1 MVDTIK
7 DKISYIFLHLF
18 VRVPSRKETKL
29 FVRVFLKHFKEDQ
42 SEFTRSSLSQFMFN
56 LSRRQI
62 LIAAD
67 DKFKLIPKYGFKGQ
81 GHTDQ
86 KRQWLMGR
94 RAIVVV
100 TAGRFLKQ
108 VCLR

>member
-1 MVDTIK
+1 MIC
-7 DKISYIFLHLF
+7 
-18 VRVPSRKETKL
+18 
-29 FVRVFLKHFKEDQ
+29 
-42 SEFTRSSLSQFMFN
+42 SL
-56 LSRRQI
+56 LVQI

-94 RAIVVV
+94 WAIVVV